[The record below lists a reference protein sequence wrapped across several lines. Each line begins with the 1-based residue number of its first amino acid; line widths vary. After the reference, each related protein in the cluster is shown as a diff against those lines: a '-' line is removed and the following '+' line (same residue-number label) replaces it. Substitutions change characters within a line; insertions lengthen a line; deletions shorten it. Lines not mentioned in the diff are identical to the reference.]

1 MVRNE
6 DDFKISNENTQYV
19 DVKKNTD
26 LTQSQWLFR
35 IRNYMTQWVRLL
47 NQEGINSKSKVKN
60 SMKEILDEL
69 DEWFR
74 KREEENENNN

>member
-19 DVKKNTD
+19 GVKKNTD
-26 LTQSQWLFR
+26 LTQTQWLFR
-35 IRNYMTQWVRLL
+35 VRNYMAQWFRLL
-47 NQEGINSKSKVKN
+47 NQEGINSKSIVKN
-60 SMKEILDEL
+60 EMKGTLDEL

>member
-35 IRNYMTQWVRLL
+35 VRNYMAQWFRLL

-74 KREEENENNN
+74 KREEENESNN